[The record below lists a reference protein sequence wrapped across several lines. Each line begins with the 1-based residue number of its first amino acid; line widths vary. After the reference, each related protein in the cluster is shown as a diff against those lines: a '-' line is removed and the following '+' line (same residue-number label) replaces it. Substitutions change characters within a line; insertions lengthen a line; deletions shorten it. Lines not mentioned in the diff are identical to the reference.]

1 MTDRQPQDLP
11 TTHIIARILLSGLI
25 AILFIAAMTLVV
37 MRGGDG
43 RAVARMISDGVKN
56 WLLP

>member
-1 MTDRQPQDLP
+1 MTDREPEDLP
-11 TTHIIARILLSGLI
+11 TSHVIARILLSGLI

-37 MRGGDG
+37 LSGGDE

>member
-1 MTDRQPQDLP
+1 MTGREPGDLP
-11 TTHIIARILLSGLI
+11 TSHVIARILLSGLI
-25 AILFIAAMTLVV
+25 TILFVAALTLVV
-37 MRGGDG
+37 LRGGDE

>member
-1 MTDRQPQDLP
+1 MTDREPQDLP
-11 TTHIIARILLSGLI
+11 TSHVIARILLSGLI

-37 MRGGDG
+37 LRGGDE